1 MGLLDKAKAAGQQAA
16 TKAREGVEDVQ
27 AKKDLHLAYVELGKQ
42 VFDLVE
48 AGTIDQPGLAANVEK
63 IRDLKAK
70 LADEPAVTV

>member
-1 MGLLDKAKAAGQQAA
+1 MTLASIDVPSPHDAAELLGRLAA
-16 TKAREGVEDVQ
+16 R
-27 AKKDLHLAYVELGKQ
+27 LI
-42 VFDLVE
+42 E